1 MGTLSCVS
9 SHVAHVVKLI
19 IVGHR
24 VPWQWRDDG
33 VIKSA
38 MTIIAKDIG
47 IVMDEARLSTFPA
60 PLSSVAEQVFT
71 AALGADL
78 AKVDDG
84 NVVKLWER
92 FGVPSVMDEGSE
104 EEAKEK
110 AKELV
115 IEPETDAK
123 KVLVVGLGVM
133 GLPMAT
139 SLVKAGLNVVG
150 YDVSLKALDA
160 FNAVGGKTTSDVLA
174 EAKDADVVLL
184 ATVSAVHAESVM
196 FGADAGVA
204 QGELKPNRADT
215 SSARWRDHHSHFH
228 RLPCRRAQARGVACR
243 LGKRSALGRL
253 SNVWRSEQGRTG

>member
-1 MGTLSCVS
+1 MLARAWHLPKPLALSQGCATTLSAELAETLSCVGG
-9 SHVAHVVKLI
+9 ACDRLI

-33 VIKSA
+33 VLKSA

-92 FGVPSVMDEGSE
+92 FGVPSVMDQGSE

-115 IEPETDAK
+115 IEAGPDAK
-123 KVLVVGLGVM
+123 KVLAVGLGVM
-133 GLPMAT
+133 GLPMAC
-139 SLVKAGLNVVG
+139 SLVKAGISVVG
-150 YDVSLKALDA
+150 YDISLQALDA
-160 FNAVGGKTTSDVLA
+160 FNAEGGKTTSDVLA

-184 ATVSAVHAESVM
+184 ATVSTTHAESVL
-196 FGADAGVA
+196 FGADGKSGIAQSRSPSESSNSSLAGRR
-204 QGELKPNRADT
+204 N
-215 SSARWRDHHSHFH
+215 SHSHLD
-228 RLPCRRAQARGVACR
+228 RVT
-243 LGKRSALGRL
+243 S
-253 SNVWRSEQGRTG
+253 